1 MDQKRKITTQGKKTS
16 FAEAEENDVV
26 YYAGINWKES
36 AANAELMRKMI
47 WHKEYEKE
55 MSKVLRK
62 GKLKDD
68 RNDFE

>member
-1 MDQKRKITTQGKKTS
+1 MQGTKLS
-16 FAEAEENDVV
+16 FAAAEENDVI

-47 WHKEYEKE
+47 WHKEYTIE

-62 GKLKDD
+62 SKLKDD